1 MKRAI
6 VVGSSGYAGQELCG
20 LLAGHAGIELWAS
33 MSARSTPPS
42 HEPTAEGQIALDP
55 ERFCE
60 ADVVFLCT
68 PHGKAAALA
77 RMALDAGSAV
87 VDLSADLRLR
97 DPKHYAE
104 VYGLPHP
111 APELLEQAVYGLT
124 ERARTQLAGA
134 QAVANPGCYP
144 TSVLLPVHPLLD
156 ANLLAPQAPIVA
168 DAKSGVSGA
177 GKAPTEV
184 THFGNVHENFR
195 AYQIGIHRHEPEMA
209 QEAGV
214 DRLVFVPHLLPCLRG
229 ILTTLY
235 LTPHPGQVPE
245 ERADEFR
252 ACLREAY
259 AGEPFVQVLDGGTPE
274 LKDVLHTNR
283 CHIAV
288 HPAGPLV
295 VVTSALDNLV
305 KGAAGQA
312 MQNANL
318 LLGLEETLG
327 LPGALHRPA
336 QAEVLV

>member
-6 VVGSSGYAGQELCG
+6 VVGSSGYAGRELCG
-20 LLAGHAGIELWAS
+20 LLVAHPELEL
-33 MSARSTPPS
+33 SACMTSRSAPQPGG
-42 HEPTAEGQIALDP
+42 PLEGQSALDP
-55 ERFCE
+55 ERFGE

-68 PHGKAAALA
+68 PHGKAAHLA

-97 DPKHYAE
+97 DPEQYAE
-104 VYGLPHP
+104 VYGVSHP
-111 APELLEQAVYGLT
+111 APELLDQAVYGLT
-124 ERARTQLAGA
+124 ERTRIQLEGAR
-134 QAVANPGCYP
+134 AVANPGCYP
-144 TSVLLPVHPLLD
+144 TSVLLPVLPLLEAD
-156 ANLLAPQAPIVA
+156 LLAPKAPLVA

-195 AYQIGIHRHEPEMA
+195 AYQIGTHRHTPEIA

-235 LTPHPGQVPE
+235 LTPHPGQSSAE
-245 ERADEFR
+245 STDGFLS
-252 ACLREAY
+252 CLRAAY
-259 AGEPFVQVLDGGTPE
+259 AGEPFVKVLDGGTPE

-288 HPAGPLV
+288 HAAGPLV
-295 VVTSALDNLV
+295 VVTSALDNLL

-312 MQNANL
+312 LQNANL

-327 LPGALHRPA
+327 LPGALHPPTV
-336 QAEVLV
+336 AEVLA

>member
-6 VVGSSGYAGQELCG
+6 VVGSSGYAGRELCG
-20 LLAGHAGIELWAS
+20 LLDQHAELDLWAC
-33 MSARSTPPS
+33 MSARPASQS
-42 HEPTAEGQIALDP
+42 HGLLSPDQIPLAP
-55 ERFCE
+55 ERFGE

-68 PHGKAAALA
+68 PHGKAAPLA

-97 DPKHYAE
+97 DAQQYAQ

-111 APELLEQAVYGLT
+111 APEILDQAVYGLT
-124 ERARTQLAGA
+124 ERARIQIQGA
-134 QAVANPGCYP
+134 RAVANPGCYP
-144 TSVLLPVHPLLD
+144 TSILLPIHPLLD
-156 ANLLAPQAPIVA
+156 ADLLAPQAPIVA

-177 GKAPTEV
+177 GKAPTEA

-195 AYQIGIHRHEPEMA
+195 AYQIGAHRHAPEIT

-214 DRLVFVPHLLPCLRG
+214 EGLVFVPHLLPCLRG

-235 LTPHPGQVPE
+235 LTPHPGQAPE
-245 ERADEFR
+245 ARADEFR
-252 ACLREAY
+252 TCLREAY
-259 AGEPFVQVLDGGTPE
+259 AGEPFVRVLDEGTPE
-274 LKDVLHTNR
+274 LKDVVHTNR

-288 HPAGPLV
+288 HSAGPLV
-295 VVTSALDNLV
+295 VVTSAIDNLL

-312 MQNANL
+312 LQNANL

-327 LPGALHRPA
+327 LPGALQRPSK
-336 QAEVLV
+336 AEVLA

>member
-6 VVGSSGYAGQELCG
+6 VVGSSGYAGRELCG
-20 LLAGHAGIELWAS
+20 LLDQHAELDLWAC
-33 MSARSTPPS
+33 MSARPPS
-42 HEPTAEGQIALDP
+42 QSHGLLSPDQIPLAP
-55 ERFCE
+55 ERFGE

-68 PHGKAAALA
+68 PHGKAAPLA

-97 DPKHYAE
+97 DAQQYAQ

-111 APELLEQAVYGLT
+111 APEILDQAVYGLT
-124 ERARTQLAGA
+124 ERARIQIQGA
-134 QAVANPGCYP
+134 RAVANPGCYP
-144 TSVLLPVHPLLD
+144 TSILLPIHPLLD
-156 ANLLAPQAPIVA
+156 ADLLAPQAPIVA

-177 GKAPTEV
+177 GKAPTEA

-195 AYQIGIHRHEPEMA
+195 AYQIGAHRHAPEIT

-214 DRLVFVPHLLPCLRG
+214 EGLVFVPHLLPCLRG

-235 LTPHPGQVPE
+235 LTPHPGQTPE
-245 ERADEFR
+245 ARADEFR
-252 ACLREAY
+252 TCLREAY
-259 AGEPFVQVLDGGTPE
+259 AGEPFVRVLDEGTPE
-274 LKDVLHTNR
+274 LKDVVHTNR

-288 HPAGPLV
+288 HSAGPLV
-295 VVTSALDNLV
+295 VVTSAIDNLL

-312 MQNANL
+312 LQNANL

-327 LPGALHRPA
+327 LPGALQRPSK
-336 QAEVLV
+336 AEVLA